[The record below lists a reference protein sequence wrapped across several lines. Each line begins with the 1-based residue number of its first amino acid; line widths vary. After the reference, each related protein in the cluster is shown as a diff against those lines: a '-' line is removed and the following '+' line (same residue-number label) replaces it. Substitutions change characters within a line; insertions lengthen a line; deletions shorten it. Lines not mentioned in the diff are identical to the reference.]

1 MDLTLESIRRHYRA
15 QWSPLHVV
23 LARYRDFFAVFEGFR
38 GYVDFWLLQDL
49 VTDDYSAVRFFM
61 PFDEFRPPS
70 IPQDID
76 SYREYRRR
84 SIEFVQARNRRIDLL
99 EIDPR

>member
-1 MDLTLESIRRHYRA
+1 VQPDT
-15 QWSPLHVV
+15 
-23 LARYRDFFAVFEGFR
+23 
-38 GYVDFWLLQDL
+38 
-49 VTDDYSAVRFFM
+49 
-61 PFDEFRPPS
+61 PPS

-99 EIDPR
+99 EIDP